1 MKNNIFL
8 KKIRSTLIVVLAL
21 GLIACSESN
30 EGNAIKL
37 PERVAEEFVDAIYN
51 SKDIK
56 LIDSLSTSR
65 VSEIVYHYRSIKMIQ
80 RHVMDLSLE
89 SAQITVTDVGGDF
102 FRQTRKDLT
111 VELHISGKYD
121 GGFVADDRFFLMTFE
136 DKRWQ
141 VKRISKS

>member
-1 MKNNIFL
+1 MKNNMFFKL
-8 KKIRSTLIVVLAL
+8 IRNTLIAALAL
-21 GLIACSESN
+21 GLAACDDNHSK
-30 EGNAIKL
+30 KL
-37 PERVAEEFVDAIYN
+37 PEQVAKEFVDAIYN
-51 SKDIK
+51 TKDIK
-56 LIDSLSTSR
+56 VIKSLSS
-65 VSEIVYHYRSIKMIQ
+65 SKISNIVNHYRSIKMIQ
-80 RHVMDLSLE
+80 RHVMDLSLD
-89 SAQITVTDVGGDF
+89 SAKIEVSDVGGDF